1 MQAPQSPRRA
11 ARRAPRGWRVAA
23 VVCALLMTALPVQ
36 ASALSLVRDA
46 EIERTLARMSAPVFQ
61 AAGLRPESVEIY
73 IVNDDSLNA
82 FVAGGRNLFLHTGL
96 LSELDTPEEVIGVIA
111 HEAGHIAGGHI
122 ARRRIKMR
130 NAQGPALLGILAGVA
145 VGALGGGDAGAAVAL
160 GSQTALTRD
169 LLRHS
174 RGEEASADQAA
185 VRYLERVGVDPSGL
199 VKVLE
204 RFRGQEVFTVGNTD
218 PYVLTHPLSTRRMQL
233 LEEAVASVEG
243 PFPENPERAYWHERM
258 RAKLSGFLEPPRRV
272 LNRLEGA
279 EADEPTL
286 YARAV
291 ALHRLPAPG
300 DALAAV
306 DRLIALRP
314 EDPFYLELKGQILH
328 ESGRAQQAV
337 PYYRRAVS
345 RAPEEPLVKAG
356 LGRALLALETPE
368 ADREALEVLKDA
380 RARDRGDPAALRALA
395 TAYSRAGETGMA
407 TLATAERFALTG
419 RTEDAVL
426 HARRASKLLSEGS
439 PGWLRAQDILVLEP
453 EG

>member
-1 MQAPQSPRRA
+1 MWALAMALVLALA
-11 ARRAPRGWRVAA
+11 AQPAA
-23 VVCALLMTALPVQ
+23 ALGLI
-36 ASALSLVRDA
+36 RDA
-46 EIERTLARMSAPVFQ
+46 EIERTLGRMSEPVFR
-61 AAGLRPESVEIY
+61 AAGMRPGSVAIY
-73 IVNDDSLNA
+73 VVNSRELNA

-96 LSELDTPEEVIGVIA
+96 LIELETPEELLGVIA
-111 HEAGHIAGGHI
+111 HEAGHLAGGHQ
-122 ARRRIKMR
+122 ARRAINIRE
-130 NAQGPALLGILAGVA
+130 AQGPALLALLLGVA
-145 VGALGGGDAGAAVAL
+145 AAAAGGGEAGAAASAGAQEAL
-160 GSQTALTRD
+160 RRAMLAYN
-169 LLRHS
+169 